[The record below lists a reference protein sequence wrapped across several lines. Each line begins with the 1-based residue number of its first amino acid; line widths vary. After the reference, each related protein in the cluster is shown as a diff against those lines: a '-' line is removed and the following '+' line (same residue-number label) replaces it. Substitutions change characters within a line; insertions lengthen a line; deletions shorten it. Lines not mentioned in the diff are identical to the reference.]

1 MATGRAQYASFIRT
15 EGDFFE
21 IREIEEAFGFR
32 LVDVVGRYILSLG
45 MRDVVRNTR
54 NISDRFSRPKL
65 ETAGFYSNF
74 DEY

>member
-32 LVDVVGRYILSLG
+32 LVDVVGRYIVA
-45 MRDVVRNTR
+45 RH
-54 NISDRFSRPKL
+54 
-65 ETAGFYSNF
+65 A
-74 DEY
+74 